1 MYSAWPRSD
10 FYFANFQTFCLKTVQ
25 VRNLLQKLQLEETR
39 RDDRLREVVD
49 SKDSVATATAKE
61 SVLVRY
67 EQVRKKIQVFMRGV
81 RSEQ

>member
-1 MYSAWPRSD
+1 
-10 FYFANFQTFCLKTVQ
+10 LK

-61 SVLVRY
+61 SVLARY
-67 EQVRKKIQVFMRGV
+67 QQVRKKIQVKKYKD
-81 RSEQ
+81 EK